1 MRDFINESRKGCKKM
16 EKLFL
21 KIPGIKVTWRGETER
36 TDREG
41 KVIKRFQAQGF
52 TVGSDGKPFHYEFGG
67 QKALLETL
75 VVDDVVEAEVAV
87 KGFNDAVYV
96 DILRFNRVQ
105 SVAAVGG
112 RKVAV

>member
-1 MRDFINESRKGCKKM
+1 M

-21 KIPGIKVTWRGETER
+21 RIPGIMVTWRGETER

-41 KVIKRFQAQGF
+41 KVIKRYEAQGF
-52 TVGSDGKPFHYEFGG
+52 TVGSNGKPFHYDFGG
-67 QKALLETL
+67 NKALLETL
-75 VVDDVVEAEVAV
+75 VKDEIVDAEVAV

-96 DILRFNRVQ
+96 DILRFNRVAGEKM
-105 SVAAVGG
+105 SSN